1 MTWHAHRTQE
11 GHIHLWGIILS
22 ILVSL
27 CFDDFSSF
35 IRPQLQSVL
44 FWHLEATFEKFLWFK
59 PFLALF
65 LCPTISPC
73 HSFLQDSALEDSVL
87 NSENLKEINYLMSFS
102 FHMGTASLS
111 WILYIVKQYND
122 KSKWKK
128 IHPQFHPLTCQLFS
142 VLLSLLGFPICYMFS
157 RVVTTITST
166 STTQLSAFIS
176 NIILVCPIVT
186 WILDHHI

>member
-1 MTWHAHRTQE
+1 MFLPGESHGQRSLVGSNPYCHTELDMSEATWRAHRTQE
-11 GHIHLWGIILS
+11 GHIHLWGISLS

-27 CFDDFSSF
+27 CFAAFSSF
-35 IRPQLQSVL
+35 IHPQLQSVL

-59 PFLALF
+59 PFLAPF

-87 NSENLKEINYLMSFS
+87 NSENLKEINYLMSFL

-122 KSKWKK
+122 NSKWKK
-128 IHPQFHPLTCQLFS
+128 IHPQFHPVTRQLFS
-142 VLLSLLGFPICYMFS
+142 VLLSLLGFAHML
-157 RVVTTITST
+157 RVFWS
-166 STTQLSAFIS
+166 SD
-176 NIILVCPIVT
+176 C
-186 WILDHHI
+186 HY